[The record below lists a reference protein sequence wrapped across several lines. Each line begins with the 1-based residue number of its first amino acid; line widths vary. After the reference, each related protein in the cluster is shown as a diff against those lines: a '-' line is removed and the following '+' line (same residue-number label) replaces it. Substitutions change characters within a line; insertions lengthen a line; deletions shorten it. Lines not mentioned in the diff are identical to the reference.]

1 MLLDA
6 TKETMRFLTDLPAQ
20 NAGRADIRLIGSADE
35 WQERLGKDR
44 PGTVVTIGNFDGVH
58 LGHQEILRDVVA
70 RAAAAERHNNTRD
83 ARNEQKELLSA
94 VLTFY
99 PHPARV
105 LRPQQ
110 APSLLETLPQRLADF
125 AALGIAA
132 ALVLQF
138 DAVLAQ
144 ASAED
149 FVEEYIVDTMR
160 ARAVLVGASFRF
172 GHKQLGDVE
181 LLKELGRR
189 WGFEVIIV
197 MPVIDGGD
205 VVSSTAIREAV
216 RDGRV
221 EDARRML
228 GRPFALAG
236 EIRTGT
242 GQGRKLVVPTLNLA
256 TEQETLPKTGVYVTE
271 TVLPGGA
278 NRSVTN
284 VGVRPTFDGTR
295 LAIESHLFDFAEA
308 LTSGAMKVR
317 FLQRLRDEQKFSGPD
332 ALREQVLKDIARA
345 KQVFAQ
351 SQLSE

>member
-6 TKETMRFLTDLPAQ
+6 TKEALKFLTDLPPRD
-20 NAGRADIRLIGSADE
+20 GWRTDIRVIASADE

-58 LGHQEILRDVVA
+58 LGHQEILREVVA
-70 RAAAAERHNNTRD
+70 RAAAAQGHDNTRD
-83 ARNEQKELLSA
+83 ARDTQKQLLPA

-105 LRPQQ
+105 LRPRQ
-110 APSLLETLPQRLADF
+110 APSLLETLPQRIADF
-125 AALGIAA
+125 AALGISA

-138 DAVLAQ
+138 DAALAQ

-149 FVEEYIVDTMR
+149 FVKQHLVDTMR

-181 LLKELGRR
+181 LLKELGLR
-189 WGFEVIIV
+189 WRFEVVIV
-197 MPVIDGGD
+197 TPVIDGGD

-216 RDGRV
+216 RGGRV

-228 GRPFALAG
+228 GRPFALVG

-256 TEQETLPKTGVYVTE
+256 TEQETLPKAGVYVSE
-271 TVLPGGA
+271 TVLSGGTY
-278 NRSVTN
+278 RSVTN

-295 LAIESHLFDFAEA
+295 LAIESHLFDFAEV
-308 LTSGAMKVR
+308 LTAGRMKLL
-317 FLQRLRDEQKFSGPD
+317 FLQRLRDEQKFSGPE
-332 ALREQVLKDIARA
+332 ALREQVLKDIERA
-345 KQVFAQ
+345 KLISAQ
-351 SQLSE
+351 S